1 MANSLRTSVDVSLTP
16 RQAFDT
22 LVDEL
27 TLALNDRGMKFTPSS
42 AGKMLEGDVEVGTI
56 QEWIPGDRI
65 SILWHP
71 KTWQAGTTSRLLIK
85 FKAHNEGTSVVVEH
99 EGWDRVLGDTGQ
111 ELLGWF
117 AGEVVTPM
125 IASSAPARLGDWITD
140 RRARRPSG
148 AQCLAMST
156 RIRLTT
162 GRIFSPYWT
171 FLRSVHETICSKL
184 AVEGALFSTKPS
196 RAALKHPQ

>member
-85 FKAHNEGTSVVVEH
+85 FKAHNGGTSEI
-99 EGWDRVLGDTGQ
+99 GRASCRQRV
-111 ELLGWF
+111 
-117 AGEVVTPM
+117 
-125 IASSAPARLGDWITD
+125 
-140 RRARRPSG
+140 
-148 AQCLAMST
+148 
-156 RIRLTT
+156 
-162 GRIFSPYWT
+162 
-171 FLRSVHETICSKL
+171 
-184 AVEGALFSTKPS
+184 
-196 RAALKHPQ
+196 

>member
-27 TLALNDRGMKFTPSS
+27 TLALNDRGLKFTPSS

-56 QEWIPGDRI
+56 QEWIPGVRI

-85 FKAHNEGTSVVVEH
+85 FKAHSEGTSVVVEH

-184 AVEGALFSTKPS
+184 AAEEALFSMKPS
-196 RAALKHPQ
+196 RAALEHPQ